1 MCDAALFC
9 LGKSLLG
16 RSIRWQALIAFLG
29 IVLLAAILSST
40 AREFTRLIVP
50 AKGGVYTEA
59 VVGLPQTI
67 NPLLSFGN
75 ELDRDLTGLIFQGL
89 VTLNERGEPAPSLA
103 ERWEI
108 SPDQLEYTF
117 HLRPGVR
124 WHDGAP
130 FTAADVVFTVGVL
143 QSDAFANSG
152 APAST
157 YLSQLWRSV
166 TVEQLD
172 ESTLRFRLQQPLA
185 SFLSEATIGILPAHL
200 WSAVPV
206 AEISQSALNLQP
218 VGTGPWRLAGLT
230 ALTAR
235 LEPNPYW
242 SGQDPFLEA
251 IEFRFFPDYTSA
263 FSAFQAGTVDGV
275 SRIVPQDL
283 TAAQASQDM
292 TVFTA
297 PLAGESFVYFNLS
310 SPTAPFLTDK
320 RVRQALSL
328 ALDRPKLI
336 DEALNGQGV
345 PADGPF
351 MPGTWAYAP
360 QQLPQPSLQQAAQLL
375 AEAGWADND
384 GDGVRDQNDLP
395 LSFEL
400 VGDNEAVLQS
410 LASQWRQIG
419 VDARPKLVDITSLAT
434 ESLSPRRFDA
444 AVTHWQLSGDPDP
457 YPLWHS
463 TQIENGQNYT
473 GWSNLPAD
481 LLMEQGRAVTDP
493 GLRLQLYSEFQKIF
507 AAEMPALPLYFDV
520 YSYGVSNQ
528 VKGVRIGRLNWPWE
542 RFRTTNEWYKVT
554 EQVTEVGR

>member
-1 MCDAALFC
+1 M
-9 LGKSLLG
+9 G

-40 AREFTRLIVP
+40 AREFTSLIVP

-59 VVGLPQTI
+59 VVGVPQTI

-89 VTLNERGEPAPSLA
+89 VSLNERGEPAPSLA

-130 FTAADVVFTVGVL
+130 FTAADVVYTVGVL

-166 TVEQLD
+166 TIEQLD
-172 ESTLRFRLQQPLA
+172 DSTIRFRLQQPLA

-242 SGQDPFLEA
+242 SGQAPFLEA

-263 FSAFQAGTVDGV
+263 FSAFQAGEVDGV

-297 PLAGESFVYFNLS
+297 PLAGESFVYFNLTS
-310 SPTAPFLTDK
+310 STAPFLADK

-328 ALDRPKLI
+328 ALDKPKLI

-375 AEAGWADND
+375 ADAGWADND
-384 GDGVRDQNDLP
+384 GDGVRDQNDVP

-400 VGDNEAVLQS
+400 VGDNEAVLQA

-419 VDARPKLVDITSLAT
+419 VDARPKVVDITSLAT
-434 ESLSPRRFDA
+434 ELLSPRRFDA

-473 GWSNLPAD
+473 GWSNLQAD

-493 GLRLQLYSEFQKIF
+493 GLRLQLYGEFQKIF
-507 AAEMPALPLYFDV
+507 ADELPALPLFFDV
-520 YSYGVSNQ
+520 YSYGVSSGVNG
-528 VKGVRIGRLNWPWE
+528 VKIGRLNSPWE
-542 RFRTTNEWYKVT
+542 RFRTADQWYKVT
-554 EQVTEVGR
+554 ERVTAEPMETGVGR

>member
-166 TVEQLD
+166 TIEQLD

-185 SFLSEATIGILPAHL
+185 SFLSEATIGILPAHF

-206 AEISQSALNLQP
+206 AEISQSVLNLQP

-328 ALDRPKLI
+328 ALDRPRLI

-351 MPGTWAYAP
+351 MPSTWAYAP
-360 QQLPQPSLQQAAQLL
+360 QELPQPSLQQAAQLL

>member
-1 MCDAALFC
+1 M
-9 LGKSLLG
+9 G

-40 AREFTRLIVP
+40 AREFTSLIVP

-59 VVGLPQTI
+59 VVGVPQTI

-89 VTLNERGEPAPSLA
+89 VSLNERGEPAPSLA

-130 FTAADVVFTVGVL
+130 FTAADVVYTVGVL

-166 TVEQLD
+166 TIEQLD
-172 ESTLRFRLQQPLA
+172 DSTIRFRLQQPLA

-200 WSAVPV
+200 WSTVPV

-242 SGQDPFLEA
+242 TGQDPFLDA

-263 FSAFQAGTVDGV
+263 FSAFQAGEVDGV
-275 SRIVPQDL
+275 SRIVPPDL

-297 PLAGESFVYFNLS
+297 PVAGESFVYFNLTS
-310 SPTAPFLTDK
+310 STAPFLADK
-320 RVRQALSL
+320 RVRQAL
-328 ALDRPKLI
+328 AIAVDKRKLI

-351 MPGTWAYAP
+351 MPGTWAYSP
-360 QQLPQPSLQQAAQLL
+360 QQLPRPNLEEAAQLL
-375 AEAGWADND
+375 ADAGWADND
-384 GDGVRDQNDLP
+384 GDGVRDQNDVP

-400 VGDNEAVLQS
+400 VGDNEAVLQA
-410 LASQWRQIG
+410 LAAQWRQIG
-419 VDARPKLVDITSLAT
+419 VDARPKVVDIISLAT
-434 ESLSPRRFDA
+434 ESLSPQRFDA

-473 GWSNLPAD
+473 GWNNLQAD

-507 AAEMPALPLYFDV
+507 AEELPALPLFFDV

-528 VKGVRIGRLNWPWE
+528 VNGVKIGRLNSPWE
-542 RFRTTNEWYKVT
+542 RFRTADQWYKVT
-554 EQVTEVGR
+554 ERVTAEPMETGVGR

>member
-1 MCDAALFC
+1 M
-9 LGKSLLG
+9 
-16 RSIRWQALIAFLG
+16 RS
-29 IVLLAAILSST
+29 
-40 AREFTRLIVP
+40 P
-50 AKGGVYTEA
+50 A
-59 VVGLPQTI
+59 

-124 WHDGAP
+124 WHDGAS

-400 VGDNEAVLQS
+400 VGDNEAVLQA

-419 VDARPKLVDITSLAT
+419 VDARPKVVDITSLAT

>member
-1 MCDAALFC
+1 M
-9 LGKSLLG
+9 G

-40 AREFTRLIVP
+40 AREFTSLIVP

-130 FTAADVVFTVGVL
+130 FTAADVVYTVGVL

-166 TVEQLD
+166 TIEQLD
-172 ESTLRFRLQQPLA
+172 QTTIRFRLQQPLA

-242 SGQDPFLEA
+242 PDRLPFLEA

-263 FSAFQAGTVDGV
+263 FSAFQAGEVDGV
-275 SRIVPQDL
+275 SRIVQQDL

-297 PLAGESFVYFNLS
+297 PLAGESFVYFNLA

-360 QQLPQPSLQQAAQLL
+360 QPVPQPSLQQAAQLL

-400 VGDNEAVLQS
+400 VGDNEAVLQA

-419 VDARPKLVDITSLAT
+419 VDARPKVVDITSLAT

-473 GWSNLPAD
+473 GWSNLQAD

-507 AAEMPALPLYFDV
+507 ADELPALPLFFDV
-520 YSYGVSNQ
+520 YSYGVSNRVNG
-528 VKGVRIGRLNWPWE
+528 VKIGRLNSPWE
-542 RFRTTNEWYKVT
+542 RFRTTEQWYKVT
-554 EQVTEVGR
+554 EQVTEGAEEGR